1 MSGPWDDYTQ
11 QPAAP
16 APPQEAGPWDDFAQP
31 ASSFW
36 GNLGK
41 AFNPVMRVTVGA
53 LSGGPVGAV
62 AGLLTAA
69 QQASEPVQPT
79 RMAHGALEAAQA
91 GYQASA
97 TGLLQ
102 RGRLP
107 DIVLDPSHKKWY
119 ESAISAAASTI
130 SDLPEMIAGGAAAG
144 VAGLPTGPGALALGG
159 AAAFATPTA
168 IRQALMTAYSLNQV
182 QSSSDFLSR
191 VGVGIEETGKSAIV
205 GAAMGPA
212 GLGAKSIVGP
222 VAERAFGEAGAK
234 IATQAAGLGTEYGVL
249 TVAPAALEGRL
260 PEKEDFIN
268 NAILLGG
275 FHAAGAVSQGLQNV
289 YARTGVRPE
298 EVARDAQAD
307 PTILE
312 DLAKTSEYGSVSFSP
327 SAPTTI
333 TVPEGFNVS
342 YTSAGKPSYIDTR
355 GSGIVLHGTSRP
367 IDSPSDFHYSTQN
380 IYGQGFYTTDGLD
393 IAKGYSKKGRG
404 GNPNIYAVTVAPG
417 VGDKLFDMERPV
429 ADPKIIAAVN
439 GAIGGMDIPDIK
451 PGETLR
457 QFYDAAREES
467 HDTGYSAD
475 SIQELFQ
482 SIQENL
488 KDMGF
493 RGFSHTGGGFSGR
506 APHSVNIFWNPETDV
521 SLKPLDIS
529 KFEVPKA
536 PIGTRGELQQLFGNP
551 PGPASTVEPNPLKS
565 TVNIADSTS
574 YQGVRQG
581 PLMGPMDERM
591 VARDP
596 ATGKDMGRLWV
607 TKTPE
612 GFEVRKVEVDPKF
625 RGQDVATQLY
635 LEARDRYG
643 PYQGS
648 TDTTPDGQALL
659 AKLRENQPGIFE
671 PTQAAPVQPEPEV
684 PRAYREAAD
693 QQAAA
698 DAVPGIPIS
707 DTTRAIASDLF
718 GPRVQAPGEP
728 EPTHVNY
735 KYLNTPE
742 QVNGAL
748 ARMSDLNL
756 EEIQRQRR
764 GTVPW
769 EQTEH
774 EAGVHLGRLLGSD
787 GPIQAREPGTAAGA
801 AELLGRKQMVEGA
814 ALDTVAKAK
823 AIAEAPGAASPE
835 QLADLLVSVDRA
847 SMIQSEFLGAR
858 AEAGRA
864 LNILK
869 DTKTTA
875 ERAEQIQAVLGRF
888 GKDPVEL
895 AKQLAQIDN
904 PEAAARAARR
914 MTAPGWEQ
922 KALEVWKAGLVSGPV
937 TQVANIMGNTTYAAT
952 RPLVDATA
960 SIFGMLTRA
969 EDRVHYTEPLAR
981 ILGDFQ
987 GTIDGLKQARTA
999 FMVEEPGGKAESRN
1013 AIPGKLGY
1021 VIRTPFRA
1029 LEALDVMFRAMNDRG
1044 EAYAMGA
1051 REAAKEGLNPAT
1063 REFRER
1069 AVDLANNPPEDWI
1082 DSIEAFG
1089 KRATFRMPLGE
1100 KGKAITEAIV
1110 KNHLE
1115 WIVPFRGTPANIFKE
1130 LTRLSPAAPVIGEW
1144 RADWAKGGADAAKA
1158 VAEMTV
1164 GSSIAALTMNYAFS
1178 GHISGAGDPDPAKR
1192 RVQMAAGWQPYSV
1205 KIGNTWYSYQRF
1217 QPVGTL
1223 IGMAA
1228 DVAEVWEHMNPEE
1241 SDKVP
1246 RMLAVAFSNAVTNQT
1261 FLQGITMLVDALSE
1275 PDRRGP
1281 RLIQNMTASAVP
1293 AVVGQTAQFMD
1304 DYKREITNTREAVMN
1319 RIPGLREQLPVQ
1331 RDPWGEP
1338 AMNPSRLGVI
1348 SPVIES
1354 TPSQDKVRTEAARL
1368 GVGAQKA
1375 PQAIT
1380 IPTRG
1385 LVQGSMAQ
1393 VQLTPE
1399 QRDVFASVAGKT
1411 AHQIMTQMVN
1421 SPTWDETP
1429 DVIKGRIFQ
1438 AVMEKSNRL
1447 GPMAALSDS
1456 QRQQE
1461 IERVVGE
1468 VQKRLEK

>member
-1 MSGPWDDYTQ
+1 MPDPQTPDITIPFEDQ
-11 QPAAP
+11 QANVSIPFEDK
-16 APPQEAGPWDDFAQP
+16 PQNP
-31 ASSFW
+31 FW

-41 AFNPVMRVTVGA
+41 VFNPVMRATAGA
-53 LSGGPVGAV
+53 LSGGPVGLV
-62 AGLLTAA
+62 GGLITAA
-69 QQASEPVQPT
+69 QQAAEPTQPT
-79 RMAHGALEAAQA
+79 RTASGVWEAAQA

-107 DIVLDPSHKKWY
+107 NIVLDPSHKKWY
-119 ESAISAAASTI
+119 ESAVSAAASTI

-144 VAGLPTGPGALALGG
+144 AAGLPSGPGALALGG

-168 IRQALMTAYSLNQV
+168 IRQALMTAYSLDQV
-182 QSSSDFLSR
+182 QSSSDFLNR
-191 VGVGIEETGKSAIV
+191 VGIGIKETGKSAVV
-205 GAAMGPA
+205 GAIMGPA
-212 GLGAKSIVGP
+212 GAGAKGLVAP
-222 VAERAFGEAGAK
+222 VAERTFGETGAR

-289 YARTGVRPE
+289 YARTGIRPE

-312 DLAKTSEYGSVSFSP
+312 DLAKTP
-327 SAPTTI
+327 
-333 TVPEGFNVS
+333 VPEAL
-342 YTSAGKPSYIDTR
+342 TAPE
-355 GSGIVLHGTSRP
+355 
-367 IDSPSDFHYSTQN
+367 ST
-380 IYGQGFYTTDGLD
+380 
-393 IAKGYSKKGRG
+393 
-404 GNPNIYAVTVAPG
+404 
-417 VGDKLFDMERPV
+417 
-429 ADPKIIAAVN
+429 
-439 GAIGGMDIPDIK
+439 
-451 PGETLR
+451 
-457 QFYDAAREES
+457 
-467 HDTGYSAD
+467 
-475 SIQELFQ
+475 
-482 SIQENL
+482 
-488 KDMGF
+488 
-493 RGFSHTGGGFSGR
+493 
-506 APHSVNIFWNPETDV
+506 
-521 SLKPLDIS
+521 
-529 KFEVPKA
+529 
-536 PIGTRGELQQLFGNP
+536 
-551 PGPASTVEPNPLKS
+551 PLKS
-565 TVNIADSTS
+565 TVNIVDSTS
-574 YQGVRQG
+574 YQGNRQA
-581 PLMGPMDERM
+581 PLMGPMDEQM

-596 ATGKDMGRLWV
+596 ATGKDIGRLWI

-635 LEARDRYG
+635 LQARERFG

-659 AKLRENQPGIFE
+659 AKLREKHPGIFE
-671 PTQAAPVQPEPEV
+671 PTQAAPMPEEAPI
-684 PRAYREAAD
+684 PRAYQAAAD

-707 DTTRAIASDLF
+707 DETRAMASDLF
-718 GPRVQAPGEP
+718 GPQIKAPGEP

-735 KYLNTPE
+735 KYLNTPD

-748 ARMSDLNL
+748 ARMSEINL
-756 EEIQRQRR
+756 DEIQRQRR
-764 GTVPW
+764 GTVSW
-769 EQTEH
+769 EQTER
-774 EAGVHLGRLLGSD
+774 EAGIYLARLLGTD

-801 AELLGRKQMVEGA
+801 AELLARKQMVEGA
-814 ALDTVAKAK
+814 ALDMVAKAK
-823 AIAEAPGAASPE
+823 AIAEAPGVATPE

-847 SMIQSEFLGAR
+847 AMIQSEFLGAR

-869 DTKTTA
+869 DTRTTA
-875 ERAEQIQAVLGRF
+875 ERAEQIQEVLKRF

-904 PEAAARAARR
+904 AETAARSARKLA
-914 MTAPGWEQ
+914 APGLEQ
-922 KALEVWKAGLVSGPV
+922 KALEIWKSGLVSGPI
-937 TQVANIMGNTTYAAT
+937 TQVANVMGNTTYMAI

-960 SIFGMLTRA
+960 SVFGMLTKA

-981 ILGDFQ
+981 VIGNLQ
-987 GTIDGLKQARTA
+987 GTVDGLKLARTA
-999 FMVEEPGGKAESRN
+999 FLVEEPGGKAESRN
-1013 AIPGKLGY
+1013 AIPGKFGY
-1021 VIRTPFRA
+1021 AVRTPFRA
-1029 LEALDVMFRAMNDRG
+1029 LEALDAMFRTMNERG
-1044 EAYAMGA
+1044 EAFARGA
-1051 REAAKEGLNPAT
+1051 QKAASEGFNPAT

-1069 AVDLANNPPEDWI
+1069 TAELANNPPEDWI

-1089 KRATFRMPLGE
+1089 KRATFRLPLGE
-1100 KGKAITEAIV
+1100 KGKAISDAIV

-1115 WIVPFRGTPANIFKE
+1115 WFFPFRETPANIFKE
-1130 LTRLSPAAPVIGEW
+1130 LTRLSPAAPIIGEW
-1144 RADWAKGGADAAKA
+1144 RADWNAGGAAAAKA

-1164 GSSIAALTMNYAFS
+1164 GSSIAALTMSLAFS

-1192 RVQMAAGWQPYSV
+1192 RIQMAAGWQPYSV
-1205 KIGNTWYSYQRF
+1205 KVGNTWYSYQRF

-1223 IGMAA
+1223 VGMAA
-1228 DVAEVWEHMNPEE
+1228 DIAEVWEHMTPEE
-1241 SDKVP
+1241 SDKIP

-1275 PDRRGP
+1275 PDRQGP
-1281 RLIQNMTASAVP
+1281 RLIQNMTASTIP
-1293 AVVGQTAQFMD
+1293 AVLGQTAQLTD
-1304 DYKREITNTREAVMN
+1304 DYKREITSTREAVMN

-1338 AMNPSRLGVI
+1338 APNPSRLGIV

-1375 PQAIT
+1375 PKSINM
-1380 IPTRG
+1380 PTRG
-1385 LVQGSMAQ
+1385 LIQGPMAQ

-1399 QRDVFASVAGKT
+1399 QRDVFASVSGKT
-1411 AHQIMTQMVN
+1411 AHQIMSQMVN
-1421 SPTWDETP
+1421 SPTWDHIP
-1429 DVIKGRIFQ
+1429 DVIKAKIFQ
-1438 AVMEKSNRL
+1438 AVFEKSNRL
-1447 GPMAALSDS
+1447 GSLAALSDD

-1461 IERVVGE
+1461 IDRVVGE
-1468 VQKRLEK
+1468 VTRRLEK

>member
-1 MSGPWDDYTQ
+1 MPD
-11 QPAAP
+11 
-16 APPQEAGPWDDFAQP
+16 PQTPDITIPFED
-31 ASSFW
+31 
-36 GNLGK
+36 
-41 AFNPVMRVTVGA
+41 
-53 LSGGPVGAV
+53 
-62 AGLLTAA
+62 
-69 QQASEPVQPT
+69 QQANVTIPFEDQQRSTANWGLGLRASMQAGVFGSFGQFLTRGADEPAQPT
-79 RMAHGALEAAQA
+79 RTASGVWGAAQA

-119 ESAISAAASTI
+119 ESAVSAAASTI

-144 VAGLPTGPGALALGG
+144 AAGLPSGPGALALGG

-168 IRQALMTAYSLNQV
+168 IRQALMTAYSLDQV
-182 QSSSDFLSR
+182 QSSSDFLNR
-191 VGVGIEETGKSAIV
+191 VGIGIKETGKSAVV
-205 GAAMGPA
+205 GAIMGPA
-212 GLGAKSIVGP
+212 GAGAKGLVAP
-222 VAERAFGEAGAK
+222 VAERTFGETGAR

-260 PEKEDFIN
+260 PEREDFIN

-275 FHAAGAVSQGLQNV
+275 FHAAGAVSRGLQNV
-289 YARTGVRPE
+289 YARTGLRPE

-312 DLAKTSEYGSVSFSP
+312 DLAKTPVPEPTPAPRMAQPPAKAFTPEMSQRIKVEGDSALANSEGAFAAYAQDPHTNGGAILSADLMARVISPTVAESPAHGYAVMSEHGAAAQLTNDLFTQRMSQPPAEAGEPVMVIVGGSATGKSQLAELNKNNYRNILEVPGGDAQGVTDAVNTALKSGRTVDVVLTYADLPEVVKRNFSREAEDHPVSLEDLADTHVKAPQAFSKTAEAFEGNPDVSF
-327 SAPTTI
+327 T
-333 TVPEGFNVS
+333 
-342 YTSAGKPSYIDTR
+342 
-355 GSGIVLHGTSRP
+355 
-367 IDSPSDFHYSTQN
+367 
-380 IYGQGFYTTDGLD
+380 
-393 IAKGYSKKGRG
+393 
-404 GNPNIYAVTVAPG
+404 AV
-417 VGDKLFDMERPV
+417 
-429 ADPKIIAAVN
+429 
-439 GAIGGMDIPDIK
+439 
-451 PGETLR
+451 
-457 QFYDAAREES
+457 
-467 HDTGYSAD
+467 
-475 SIQELFQ
+475 
-482 SIQENL
+482 
-488 KDMGF
+488 
-493 RGFSHTGGGFSGR
+493 
-506 APHSVNIFWNPETDV
+506 
-521 SLKPLDIS
+521 
-529 KFEVPKA
+529 
-536 PIGTRGELQQLFGNP
+536 
-551 PGPASTVEPNPLKS
+551 
-565 TVNIADSTS
+565 DSTS
-574 YQGVRQG
+574 GAFVPHEG
-581 PLMGPMDERM
+581 PAALEFAD
-591 VARDP
+591 A
-596 ATGKDMGRLWV
+596 
-607 TKTPE
+607 
-612 GFEVRKVEVDPKF
+612 VRKQNAKASVYDSAKAE
-625 RGQDVATQLY
+625 
-635 LEARDRYG
+635 
-643 PYQGS
+643 S
-648 TDTTPDGQALL
+648 
-659 AKLRENQPGIFE
+659 AKLVSNAI
-671 PTQAAPVQPEPEV
+671 QPEPEI
-684 PRAYREAAD
+684 PRAYQELAD
-693 QQAAA
+693 RQAAA

-718 GPRVQAPGEP
+718 GPQVKAPGEP

-735 KYLNTPE
+735 KYLNTPD

-748 ARMSDLNL
+748 ARMSELNL

-764 GTVPW
+764 GVVPW
-769 EQTEH
+769 EQTEQ
-774 EAGVHLGRLLGSD
+774 EAGTYLGRLLGSD

-801 AELLGRKQMVEGA
+801 AELLARKQMVEGA
-814 ALDTVAKAK
+814 ALDMVAKAK
-823 AIAEAPGAASPE
+823 AIAEAPGIATPE

-875 ERAEQIQAVLGRF
+875 ERAAEIQAVLDRF

-914 MTAPGWEQ
+914 MMVPGWEQ
-922 KALEVWKAGLVSGPV
+922 KALEIWKAGLVSGPV
-937 TQVANIMGNTTYAAT
+937 TQVANVMGNTTYAAT

-981 ILGDFQ
+981 IMGDFQ
-987 GTIDGLKQARTA
+987 GTIDGLKMAKTA

-1013 AIPGKLGY
+1013 AIPGKTGY
-1021 VIRTPFRA
+1021 IIRTPFRA
-1029 LEALDVMFRAMNDRG
+1029 LEALDVMFRTMNERG

-1051 REAAKEGLNPAT
+1051 REAANEGLNPAT

-1130 LTRLSPAAPVIGEW
+1130 LARLSPAAPVIGEW
-1144 RADWAKGGADAAKA
+1144 RADWNAGGTAAAKA
-1158 VAEMTV
+1158 IAEMTV

-1205 KIGNTWYSYQRF
+1205 KVGGTWYSYQRF

-1228 DVAEVWEHMNPEE
+1228 DIAEVWKHMTPEE

-1275 PDRRGP
+1275 PDRQGP
-1281 RLIQNMTASAVP
+1281 RLIQNMAASAVP

-1304 DYKREITNTREAVMN
+1304 DYKREITSTREAVMN

-1338 AMNPSRLGVI
+1338 AANPSRLGFI

-1354 TPSQDKVRTEAARL
+1354 NPSQDKVRTEAARL

-1375 PQAIT
+1375 PKAVT
-1380 IPTRG
+1380 MPTRG
-1385 LVQGSMAQ
+1385 LVQGSLAQ

-1411 AHQIMTQMVN
+1411 AHQIMSQMVQ

-1429 DVIKGRIFQ
+1429 DVIKAKIFQ
-1438 AVMEKSNRL
+1438 AVLEKSNRI
-1447 GPMAALSDS
+1447 GSMAALSDS

-1461 IERVVGE
+1461 INRVLDE
-1468 VQKRLEK
+1468 VTKRLEK

>member
-1 MSGPWDDYTQ
+1 MPDPQTPDITIPFEDQ
-11 QPAAP
+11 QANVTIPFEDK
-16 APPQEAGPWDDFAQP
+16 PQNP
-31 ASSFW
+31 FW

-41 AFNPVMRVTVGA
+41 VFNPVMRATVGG
-53 LSGGPVGAV
+53 LSGGPVGLV
-62 AGLLTAA
+62 GGLVTAA

-79 RMAHGALEAAQA
+79 RTAHGVFEAAQA

-119 ESAISAAASTI
+119 ESAVSAAASTI

-144 VAGLPTGPGALALGG
+144 AAGLPSGPGALALGG

-168 IRQALMTAYSLNQV
+168 IRQALMTAYSLDQV
-182 QSSSDFLSR
+182 QSSSDFLNR
-191 VGVGIEETGKSAIV
+191 VGIGIKETGKSALV
-205 GAAMGPA
+205 GAVMGPA
-212 GLGAKSIVGP
+212 GAGAKGLVAP
-222 VAERAFGEAGAK
+222 VAERAFGEVGAK
-234 IATQAAGLGTEYGVL
+234 IATQAAGLGAEYGVL

-289 YARTGVRPE
+289 YARTGLRPE

-312 DLAKTSEYGSVSFSP
+312 DLAKTP
-327 SAPTTI
+327 
-333 TVPEGFNVS
+333 VPEP
-342 YTSAGKPSYIDTR
+342 T
-355 GSGIVLHGTSRP
+355 
-367 IDSPSDFHYSTQN
+367 
-380 IYGQGFYTTDGLD
+380 
-393 IAKGYSKKGRG
+393 
-404 GNPNIYAVTVAPG
+404 
-417 VGDKLFDMERPV
+417 
-429 ADPKIIAAVN
+429 
-439 GAIGGMDIPDIK
+439 
-451 PGETLR
+451 
-457 QFYDAAREES
+457 
-467 HDTGYSAD
+467 
-475 SIQELFQ
+475 
-482 SIQENL
+482 
-488 KDMGF
+488 
-493 RGFSHTGGGFSGR
+493 
-506 APHSVNIFWNPETDV
+506 
-521 SLKPLDIS
+521 
-529 KFEVPKA
+529 
-536 PIGTRGELQQLFGNP
+536 
-551 PGPASTVEPNPLKS
+551 PAVEPAPLKS
-565 TVNIADSTS
+565 SVDIVDSTS
-574 YQGVRQG
+574 YQGNRQA
-581 PLMGPMDERM
+581 PLMGPMDEQM

-596 ATGKDMGRLWV
+596 ATGKDIGRLWV

-612 GFEVRKVEVDPKF
+612 GFEVRKVEVDLKF

-635 LEARDRYG
+635 LQARERFG

-659 AKLRENQPGIFE
+659 AKLREKQPGIFE
-671 PTQAAPVQPEPEV
+671 PTQAAAIQPEPEI
-684 PRAYREAAD
+684 PRAYQELAD
-693 QQAAA
+693 RQAAA

-718 GPRVQAPGEP
+718 GPQVKAPGEP

-748 ARMSDLNL
+748 ARMSELNL

-764 GTVPW
+764 GVVPW
-769 EQTEH
+769 EQTEQ
-774 EAGVHLGRLLGSD
+774 EARTYLGRLLGSD

-801 AELLGRKQMVEGA
+801 AELLARKQMVEGA
-814 ALDTVAKAK
+814 ALDMVAKAK
-823 AIAEAPGAASPE
+823 AIAEAPGIATPE

-875 ERAEQIQAVLGRF
+875 ERAAEIQAVLDRF

-914 MTAPGWEQ
+914 MMAPGWEQ

-937 TQVANIMGNTTYAAT
+937 TQVANVMGNTTYAAT
-952 RPLVDATA
+952 RPLVDAAA
-960 SIFGMLTRA
+960 SVFGMLTRA

-981 ILGDFQ
+981 IMGNFQ
-987 GTIDGLKQARTA
+987 GTIDGLKLAKTA
-999 FMVEEPGGKAESRN
+999 FLVEEPGGKAESRN
-1013 AIPGKLGY
+1013 VIPGKTGY

-1029 LEALDVMFRAMNDRG
+1029 LEALDAMFRTMNERG

-1100 KGKAITEAIV
+1100 KGKAIAEAIV

-1115 WIVPFRGTPANIFKE
+1115 WIVPFRGTPTNILKE
-1130 LTRLSPAAPVIGEW
+1130 LVRLSPAAPIVGEW
-1144 RADWAKGGADAAKA
+1144 KADWAKGGAAAAKA

-1223 IGMAA
+1223 MGMAA
-1228 DVAEVWEHMNPEE
+1228 DIAEVWEHMTPEE

-1246 RMLAVAFSNAVTNQT
+1246 RMLSVAFANAITNQT
-1261 FLQGITMLVDALSE
+1261 FLQGITTFVDAMANPSR
-1275 PDRRGP
+1275 DGS
-1281 RLIQNMTASAVP
+1281 RLVQNLAASAVP
-1293 AVVGQTAQFMD
+1293 ALAGQTAQFMD
-1304 DYKREITNTREAVMN
+1304 DYKREITSTREAVMN

-1331 RDPWGEP
+1331 RGPWGEP
-1338 AMNPSRLGVI
+1338 AVSPSRLGLI

-1375 PQAIT
+1375 PKQIT
-1380 IPTRG
+1380 VPTRG
-1385 LVQGSMAQ
+1385 LVQGSLAQ
-1393 VQLTPE
+1393 IQLTPE

-1411 AHQIMTQMVN
+1411 AHQIMSQMVQ
-1421 SPTWDETP
+1421 SPTWNDTP
-1429 DVIKGRIFQ
+1429 DVIKAKIFQ
-1438 AVMEKSNRL
+1438 AVLEKSNRI
-1447 GPMAALSDS
+1447 GSMAALSDS

-1461 IERVVGE
+1461 INRVLDE
-1468 VQKRLEK
+1468 VTKRLEK

>member
-1 MSGPWDDYTQ
+1 MPDPQTPDITIPFEDQ
-11 QPAAP
+11 QANVSIPFEDK
-16 APPQEAGPWDDFAQP
+16 PQNP
-31 ASSFW
+31 FW
-36 GNLGK
+36 GNLGRV
-41 AFNPVMRVTVGA
+41 FNPVMRATVGG
-53 LSGGPVGAV
+53 LSGGPVGLV
-62 AGLLTAA
+62 GGLVTAA
-69 QQASEPVQPT
+69 QQAAEPVQPT
-79 RMAHGALEAAQA
+79 RTAHGFWQAEEAGFQ
-91 GYQASA
+91 GGSG
-97 TGLLQ
+97 GLLM

-107 DIVLDPSHKKWY
+107 DVVLDPSHKSWA
-119 ESAISAAASTI
+119 ESAGHMLGQTI
-130 SDLPEMIAGGAAAG
+130 SDLPAMALGMSAGAAAG
-144 VAGLPTGPGALALGG
+144 IETGPGAMFTAG
-159 AAAFATPTA
+159 AGAMAVPTA
-168 IRQALMTAYSLNQV
+168 IRTALMQAYTLDQV
-182 QSSSDFLSR
+182 QSASDFLNRTNIS
-191 VGVGIEETGKSAIV
+191 VGEVNRAIMVGGF
-205 GAAMGPA
+205 MGPA
-212 GLGAKSIVGP
+212 AKWGESAAAPIADRFLSEGAAQ
-222 VAERAFGEAGAK
+222 VATK
-234 IATQAAGLGTEYGVL
+234 AAGLGTEYAYLNV
-249 TVAPAALEGRL
+249 VPAALEGRL
-260 PEKEDFIN
+260 PEKEDIIN

-275 FHAAGAVSQGLQNV
+275 FHAAGAVSRGLQNV
-289 YARTGVRPE
+289 YARTGIRPE
-298 EVARDAQAD
+298 QVAADAKAD

-312 DLAKTSEYGSVSFSP
+312 DLAKTP
-327 SAPTTI
+327 
-333 TVPEGFNVS
+333 VPEATPTVESAARVRIDQTFKDDQGTSSRFTIQDPQGNEVGSGLIDDRPTYVRLWNVGIDAES
-342 YTSAGKPSYIDTR
+342 RGKGIGLAAYRYWVDKALSEGKEFRSDQEVSPDAQRIYDALERRGYTVIKNPKAELDPEGKLHTR
-355 GSGIVLHGTSRP
+355 GW
-367 IDSPSDFHYSTQN
+367 
-380 IYGQGFYTTDGLD
+380 
-393 IAKGYSKKGRG
+393 
-404 GNPNIYAVTVAPG
+404 G
-417 VGDKLFDMERPV
+417 VF
-429 ADPKIIAAVN
+429 KI
-439 GAIGGMDIPDIK
+439 
-451 PGETLR
+451 
-457 QFYDAAREES
+457 
-467 HDTGYSAD
+467 
-475 SIQELFQ
+475 
-482 SIQENL
+482 
-488 KDMGF
+488 
-493 RGFSHTGGGFSGR
+493 TGGPQS
-506 APHSVNIFWNPETDV
+506 PVPPE
-521 SLKPLDIS
+521 
-529 KFEVPKA
+529 
-536 PIGTRGELQQLFGNP
+536 
-551 PGPASTVEPNPLKS
+551 STPLKS
-565 TVNIADSTS
+565 TVNIVDSTS
-574 YQGVRQG
+574 YQGNRQA
-581 PLMGPMDERM
+581 PLMGPMDEQM

-596 ATGKDMGRLWV
+596 ATGKDIGRLWV

-635 LEARDRYG
+635 LQARERFG

-659 AKLRENQPGIFE
+659 AKLREKQPGIFE
-671 PTQAAPVQPEPEV
+671 PTQAAPIQPEPEV
-684 PRAYREAAD
+684 PRAYQDLAD
-693 QQAAA
+693 RQAAA

-718 GPRVQAPGEP
+718 GPQVKAPGEP

-735 KYLNTPE
+735 KYLNTPD

-748 ARMSDLNL
+748 ARMSELNL

-764 GTVPW
+764 GVVSW
-769 EQTEH
+769 EQTEQ
-774 EAGVHLGRLLGSD
+774 EAGTYLGRLLGSD

-801 AELLGRKQMVEGA
+801 AELLARKQMVEGA
-814 ALDTVAKAK
+814 ALDMVSKAK
-823 AIAEAPGAASPE
+823 AIAEAPAAASPE

-875 ERAEQIQAVLGRF
+875 ERAEQIQKVLDRF

-904 PEAAARAARR
+904 PETAARAARKL
-914 MTAPGWEQ
+914 TAPGWEQ
-922 KALEVWKAGLVSGPV
+922 KALEMWKAFLVSGPI
-937 TQVANIMGNTTYAAT
+937 TQVANVMGNTTYAAT

-960 SIFGMLTRA
+960 SIFGLLTRA

-981 ILGDFQ
+981 IMGNFQ
-987 GTIDGLKQARTA
+987 GTIDGLKLAKTA
-999 FMVEEPGGKAESRN
+999 FLVEEPGGKAESRN
-1013 AIPGKLGY
+1013 VIPGKTGY

-1029 LEALDVMFRAMNDRG
+1029 LEALDAMFRTMNERG
-1044 EAYAMGA
+1044 EAYTMGA

-1069 AVDLANNPPEDWI
+1069 AVELANNPPEEWI

-1089 KRATFRMPLGE
+1089 KRATFRAPLGE
-1100 KGKAITEAIV
+1100 KGKAISEAIV

-1115 WIVPFRGTPANIFKE
+1115 WIVPFRGTPTNITKE
-1130 LTRLSPAAPVIGEW
+1130 LVRLSPAAPIVGEW
-1144 RADWAKGGADAAKA
+1144 KADWAKGGVAAAKA

-1192 RVQMAAGWQPYSV
+1192 RVQMAAGWQPYSI

-1228 DVAEVWEHMNPEE
+1228 DIAEVWEHMTPEE

-1293 AVVGQTAQFMD
+1293 ALVGQTAQFMD
-1304 DYKREITNTREAVMN
+1304 DYKREITSTREAVMN

-1338 AMNPSRLGVI
+1338 ATNPSRLGFI

-1354 TPSQDKVRTEAARL
+1354 SPSQDKVRTEAARL

-1375 PQAIT
+1375 PKAVT
-1380 IPTRG
+1380 MPTRG
-1385 LVQGSMAQ
+1385 LVQGSLAQ

-1411 AHQIMTQMVN
+1411 AHQIMSQMVK
-1421 SPTWDETP
+1421 SPTWDQTP
-1429 DVIKGRIFQ
+1429 DAIKARIFQ
-1438 AVMEKSNRL
+1438 VVFEKSNRL
-1447 GPMAALSDS
+1447 GSLAALSDN

-1461 IERVVGE
+1461 IERVMGE
-1468 VQKRLEK
+1468 VTKRLEK